1 MGRDP
6 DSKWARWLALSRQD
20 GPGSAFDTCSSSS
33 PASLSSASPNIGN
46 NIPLRPHSSATSYF
60 ALLSTNQNGSIDGKS
75 FANNKQHGN
84 VSGLTSRNM
93 DSSWVAWFTERWHQ
107 GQLVDVSDRIN
118 QEKAHNSEQSLLDS
132 NRIQLPFEN
141 QRLPTQKSNISQDP
155 ENGAVSS
162 TPLTT
167 ASVISSSAG
176 ISSTW
181 PSPSSNFL
189 NADIDSLDAFTE
201 LLPNFDSTFPFDP
214 TNAQANGAEGS
225 YNMTEFDDAD
235 LVWLEEQHEFPPNLS
250 DESRISS
257 PSNKR
262 GREGYHGNYI
272 NDHQNQLED
281 LTNKKQKMFHS

>member
-20 GPGSAFDTCSSSS
+20 GPGSTFDTCSSSS

-46 NIPLRPHSSATSYF
+46 NKPLRPRSSATSYF
-60 ALLSTNQNGSIDGKS
+60 ALLSTNKNGSIDGRS

-84 VSGLTSRNM
+84 VSGLMSRNM
-93 DSSWVAWFTERWHQ
+93 DSSWVAWFTERWQQ
-107 GQLVDVSDRIN
+107 GQLADACDRVI
-118 QEKAHNSEQSLLDS
+118 QEKAHSSDQSPLDS
-132 NRIQLPFEN
+132 NKTQLSFEN
-141 QRLPTQKSNISQDP
+141 QRLPTQKNSIAQDP
-155 ENGAVSS
+155 EKGAVSN

-225 YNMTEFDDAD
+225 NDMTEFDDAD
-235 LVWLEEQHEFPPNLS
+235 LVWLEEQHEFPPNIS
-250 DESRISS
+250 DESRIQS

-262 GREGYHGNYI
+262 GREGYHGNYT
-272 NDHQNQLED
+272 NDYQNQLID
-281 LTNKKQKMFHS
+281 LTNKRQKIFH